1 MTADTQSETSVPTRS
16 REFDFLYEFPGMRST
31 GSFAIVFGVA
41 GNRKSNVLR
50 IRVKGHPTFWLCSDG
65 ERTCPHR
72 IYLPEW
78 AD

>member
-1 MTADTQSETSVPTRS
+1 MSGPQSAAKPTRS
-16 REFDFLYEFPGMRST
+16 RDFDFLYEYPGMRSRGIPRLRSRSQET
-31 GSFAIVFGVA
+31 VK
-41 GNRKSNVLR
+41 RNVLR

-65 ERTCPHR
+65 EKTCPHR